1 MDQVEQQLLL
11 DILSS
16 ITRPILYRY
25 GKQELNLQIDSTS
38 TKEDIIGFILDD
50 IRKNKAHKEHL
61 YNFVNK
67 VQEWG
72 RQHIF
77 LFRSKPDIRADFKK
91 LSLDSIQK
99 TLIEEK
105 VKLKLNESIPLFMPE
120 KNGFELFKVTL
131 DEGKKLSLVW
141 AERRVVYSR
150 YEDDDYIDKESG
162 LEYRAWKSHQARGIL
177 VFDWNLLTG
186 QMMIRVSQAE
196 NKSTYENGKRHI
208 LQSINTIFKIPTNSW
223 TRLDIRKCIANI
235 KDSGEVSTKKFNQ
248 ETQSGGKQSLQS
260 RDKKHGIEADRELSD
275 ASKAMKN
282 KYAST
287 YGNFFWKVDD
297 DEGLEKEVHTTID
310 SKSNSLLVYGIQT
323 EDSVRYILGRI
334 IHHTR

>member
-1 MDQVEQQLLL
+1 LCCE
-11 DILSS
+11 
-16 ITRPILYRY
+16 ITRPILYKY
-25 GKQELNLQIDSTS
+25 GKQELQIEIESTS
-38 TKEDIIGFILDD
+38 TKEDIIGVILDD
-50 IRKNKAHKEHL
+50 VAKNKTHKEHL

-77 LFRSKPDIRADFKK
+77 LFRSLPEIRADFKK
-91 LSLDSIQK
+91 LNFESLQK
-99 TLIEEK
+99 ILIKEEID
-105 VKLKLNESIPLFMPE
+105 LRLNESRPLFMPG

-131 DEGKKLSLVW
+131 DEGKRLSLIW
-141 AERRVVYSR
+141 AERRVFYSR
-150 YEDDDYIDKESG
+150 YEGEDYIDKDSG
-162 LEYRAWKSHQARGIL
+162 LEYRAWKSHQSRGIL
-177 VFDWNLLTG
+177 IFDWNLLTG
-186 QMMIRVSQAE
+186 QMMVRVSQAE
-196 NKSTYENGKRHI
+196 NKSTYDNGRRHV
-208 LQSINTIFKIPTNSW
+208 LQSIESILKIPAKSW
-223 TRLDIRKCIANI
+223 SKLDIRKCIANI

-260 RDKKHGIEADRELSD
+260 RDKKHGIEVDRELLD

-323 EDSVRYILGRI
+323 EDRVRYILGRI